1 MRSATALFATAMPPI
16 RPILGG
22 DTPVVVAPFEALLLR
37 GREQF
42 AVLHDEWADAIAR
55 MARPSIFITPE
66 FLTAAWEHLA
76 NPGDEPW
83 FVVVREG
90 SQLVGML
97 PLIVSRS
104 RYLGLP
110 VRVVSHMAMLAGDRP
125 GILAVAPADFV
136 WEQVLHTLMAHR
148 SDWDILD
155 LQEVD
160 EGAWPLQ
167 TAGQQYLSA
176 QRVTTTV
183 QPATWSGCLPIEGSA
198 QDYFQA
204 RSSQTRQSFRR
215 AERQLKT
222 ACPDLD
228 LEVIDDPQQI
238 AAACDRYL
246 AIEARSWKAEAKVE
260 LWSDE
265 RERSFLRAL
274 LPALAARGQASVWLL
289 RSGGRDIAGLV
300 RMRQGSIMFERHWTY
315 DPEFGKYSPGTYLRV
330 RAIEQ
335 LFGGPCDESDAL
347 GMDEPLAQRRS
358 LSSWYPIERRTY
370 RLLGLKL
377 PWHHHLV
384 YRASRVAKRV
394 RDQWRA
400 RRAAPAPTEVRPAQP
415 EA

>member
-1 MRSATALFATAMPPI
+1 M
-16 RPILGG
+16 
-22 DTPVVVAPFEALLLR
+22 TPSPQACAQASVCTTTLLVGAQHFEALQPEWR
-37 GREQF
+37 D
-42 AVLHDEWADAIAR
+42 AVAR

-66 FLTAAWEHLA
+66 FLTAAWAQLA
-76 NPGDEPW
+76 DPGDEPW
-83 FVVVREG
+83 FIVVREAG
-90 SQLVGML
+90 QLVGML

-125 GILAVAPADFV
+125 GLLAVAPADLV

-148 SDWDILD
+148 GDWDILD
-155 LQEVD
+155 LQEID

-167 TAGQQYLSA
+167 TAGQQYLSV
-176 QRVTTTV
+176 QGVTTTV
-183 QPATWSGCLPIEGSA
+183 RPATWSGCLPIRGTA
-198 QDYFQA
+198 QEYFQS

-222 ACPDLD
+222 ACPDLE

-238 AAACDRYL
+238 AVACDRYL
-246 AIEARSWKAEAKVE
+246 AIEARSWKAQAKVE

-265 RERSFLRAL
+265 RERIFLRTL
-274 LPALAARGQASVWLL
+274 LPTLAARAQASVWLL

-300 RMRQGSIMFERHWTY
+300 RMRQGPIMFERHWTY

-330 RAIEQ
+330 RAIEE

-370 RLLGLKL
+370 RLQGLKL
-377 PWHHHLV
+377 PWHHDLI
-384 YRASRVAKRV
+384 YRASRVAKQA

-400 RRAAPAPTEVRPAQP
+400 RHAASAPTETRPAP
-415 EA
+415 PDI